1 MSNREKP
8 LVMVVDDNPHNIQV
22 LGSILEQNGYEPTV
36 FLNGQDALNSLKEEK
51 PDLILLDIM
60 MPENESEKFI
70 NIKKHQP
77 KIWYFYGLLT
87 LHFLLFLSY

>member
-70 NIKKHQP
+70 NMV
-77 KIWYFYGLLT
+77 
-87 LHFLLFLSY
+87 FLWSSHTPFPAFFVILIIEL